1 MTRYSDEPRT
11 RRYVEGYGL
20 LSFARNLS
28 KKYEKK
34 LLDTV
39 TKQDQILQKT
49 ASKGVVH
56 KTAEATGVLIINKI
70 AEKIM
75 KPEYLNY

>member
-39 TKQDQILQKT
+39 TKQD
-49 ASKGVVH
+49 
-56 KTAEATGVLIINKI
+56 
-70 AEKIM
+70 
-75 KPEYLNY
+75 